1 MIPSSYYIKTCINNN
16 NCVLI
21 IIYFQV
27 SVDGEMVKSVDL
39 FDEGLTLT
47 ELKVINILILY
58 TENNKDLVEG
68 RAEDML
74 DHWI

>member
-1 MIPSSYYIKTCINNN
+1 
-16 NCVLI
+16 
-21 IIYFQV
+21 
-27 SVDGEMVKSVDL
+27 MVKSVDL

-58 TENNKDLVEG
+58 TENRINNKDLVEG

>member
-1 MIPSSYYIKTCINNN
+1 MYIQCTLKHALSLK
-16 NCVLI
+16 CVLI

-47 ELKVINILILY
+47 ELKVIKII
-58 TENNKDLVEG
+58 
-68 RAEDML
+68 
-74 DHWI
+74 H